1 MSDATQQP
9 MPATTQYFPDQPSA
23 APALTQDPG
32 FILAV
37 IGLVIG
43 LVSAF
48 FASIVGLV
56 LGIIALRQSKRA
68 GFQNPTAIAAIIVSA
83 SMTVITVV
91 IVLFS
96 IVLPVIFGLV
106 IFAIY
111 GTTEALYQGY

>member
-37 IGLVIG
+37 IGLV
-43 LVSAF
+43 SAF

-56 LGIIALRQSKRA
+56 LGIIALQQSKRA

>member
-1 MSDATQQP
+1 MTDATQQQP

-37 IGLVIG
+37 IGLV
-43 LVSAF
+43 SAF
-48 FASIVGLV
+48 FTSIVGLV
-56 LGIIALRQSKRA
+56 LGIIALQQSKRA

>member
-37 IGLVIG
+37 IGLV
-43 LVSAF
+43 SAF

-56 LGIIALRQSKRA
+56 LGIIALQQSKRA

-91 IVLFS
+91 IVVFS
-96 IVLPVIFGLV
+96 IVVPVIVGLV

>member
-37 IGLVIG
+37 IGLV
-43 LVSAF
+43 SAF

-56 LGIIALRQSKRA
+56 LGIIAQQQSKRA

>member
-37 IGLVIG
+37 IGLV
-43 LVSAF
+43 SAF

-56 LGIIALRQSKRA
+56 LGIIALQQSKNA

>member
-1 MSDATQQP
+1 MECMSDATQQP

-37 IGLVIG
+37 IGLV
-43 LVSAF
+43 SAF

-56 LGIIALRQSKRA
+56 LGIIALQQSKRA